1 MWASDATNGAATT
14 YPLAFDYYLTDGG
27 QQGTYAMFRAKTGL
41 SNTGTPLNTNDSN
54 QGTTSPYGCYSYKNN
69 NGTSVSGSNP
79 QGLLLTQP
87 I

>member
-1 MWASDATNGAATT
+1 MSIGRVRYILNSSTSKVA
-14 YPLAFDYYLTDGG
+14 
-27 QQGTYAMFRAKTGL
+27 